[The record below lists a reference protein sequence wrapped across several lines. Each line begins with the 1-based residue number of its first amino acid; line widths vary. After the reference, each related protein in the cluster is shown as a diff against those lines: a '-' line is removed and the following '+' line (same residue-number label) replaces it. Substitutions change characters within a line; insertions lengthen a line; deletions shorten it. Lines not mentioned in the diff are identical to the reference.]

1 MLLEGFHHIIQIRI
15 ILLQPN
21 EFDQVT
27 MRCGMDNLCLR
38 VDVGDGELGVEVVDV
53 PHLLLH
59 VSNNN

>member
-15 ILLQPN
+15 ILLQSN
-21 EFDQVT
+21 EFDQVA
-27 MRCGMDNLCLR
+27 MRGGTDDLCFG
-38 VDVGDGELGVEVVDV
+38 VDFGDGELGVEVVDV